1 MDDAQ
6 EATEDGP
13 QGNDAIGIPYQ
24 DILMALL
31 DGRPVRQQLRER
43 RLMPSLV
50 ADAINEALSEEIG
63 DNVIECDGDDIIVI
77 EDYRD
82 DILRIIG
89 GKGDE

>member
-1 MDDAQ
+1 
-6 EATEDGP
+6 
-13 QGNDAIGIPYQ
+13 
-24 DILMALL
+24 
-31 DGRPVRQQLRER
+31 
-43 RLMPSLV
+43 MPSLV